1 MFSWFSRHKILTGI
15 AVSLLVGW
23 YVVFEWPWMI
33 YTDGGPTAQE
43 RCYSP
48 NHEYYIV
55 RYQSLIRALMPI
67 AFEPAFGAAK
77 LYDKSG
83 NLLHAGQTLLGFQA
97 GPNWGDVSTSRGK
110 EYSVFFIGNSDDS
123 EPRGG
128 WVFSLPSS
136 PGDSF
141 SIPEKHCF

>member
-1 MFSWFSRHKILTGI
+1 MG
-15 AVSLLVGW
+15 AVVLLATW
-23 YVVFEWPWMI
+23 YVVFGSDWMA
-33 YTDGGPTAQE
+33 YTDGGPAAQE

-48 NHEYYIV
+48 NHEYYVV

-67 AFEPAFGAAK
+67 AFEPAFGTAK
-77 LYDKSG
+77 LYDKPG

-110 EYSVFFIGNSDDS
+110 EYSVFFTGNADDS